1 MKSKLVISILA
12 LASLLTYGACTKQDA
27 AKDAAQNAAD
37 TAQQAADNA
46 KDATGKA
53 MTATQGAAGKA
64 VTATKDAAAKAGEAM
79 KEAVAPTVIPTGTT
93 LTVRLGE
100 TIRAKNATA
109 GQAFSGTLARAVSV
123 DGKEVIASGSNVSG
137 EVTEAQS
144 AGKFKGAGVLAV
156 RLTSVEV
163 GGKTYNIST
172 STVAQAVKGKG
183 KRSLVV
189 GGGGAA
195 LGAIIGGLA
204 GGGKGAAIGALA
216 GGGAGTAGAAYTG
229 NKELAFPAESAL
241 SFKLKDAVTL
251 N

>member
-1 MKSKLVISILA
+1 MKLKIAVSILA
-12 LASLLTYGACTKQDA
+12 LASLLAFSACSKQPDA

-37 TAQQAADNA
+37 AAQQAGGNA
-46 KDATGKA
+46 KDAAGKA
-53 MTATQGAAGKA
+53 MTS
-64 VTATKDAAAKAGEAM
+64 TKNDASREGEAVR
-79 KEAVAPTVIPTGTT
+79 EATVVPAGTT
-93 LTVRLGE
+93 LTIRLGQS
-100 TIRAKNATA
+100 ISAKDATA
-109 GQAFSGTLARAVSV
+109 GQTFTGSLANAVSV
-123 DGKEVIASGSNVSG
+123 DGREVIPSGSNVSG

-163 GGKTYNIST
+163 HGRSYNVST
-172 STVAQAVKGKG
+172 STVAQSVKGKG
-183 KRSLVV
+183 KRSLIV

-229 NKELAFPAESAL
+229 NKELVFPAESAL
-241 SFKLKDAVTL
+241 SFKLKDAVSL